1 MSYHFTYFINS
12 SFFADK
18 LLLALALVLAATT
31 SAVLAEDI
39 DFSGR
44 YKMTVAD
51 TSNYKDLLY
60 ELGIGYFKR
69 LAAGASGSEYVIT
82 RNKEAGTY
90 TLQTVTTFST
100 AAVTFKSGEEF
111 DEPRADG
118 QTVKSTIVIS
128 GNKWTHVQ
136 KGSPTVTIERTFQGG
151 NPPTYIDV
159 ITKCNAVT
167 VTRKYE
173 RQ

>member
-1 MSYHFTYFINS
+1 M
-12 SFFADK
+12 A
-18 LLLALALVLAATT
+18 T

-39 DFSGR
+39 DFTGR

-82 RNKEAGTY
+82 YDKASDMY
-90 TLQTVTTFST
+90 TMQTVTTFST
-100 AAVTFKSGEEF
+100 AAVTFKSGVEF

-118 QTVKSTIVIS
+118 QTVKSIITIN

-136 KGSPTVTIERTFQGG
+136 KGSPTVHIERTFVG

>member
-1 MSYHFTYFINS
+1 MTG
-12 SFFADK
+12 K
-18 LLLALALVLAATT
+18 LIFLCALALVATT
-31 SAVLAEDI
+31 VFAEDV
-39 DFSGR
+39 DFTGR

-69 LAAGASGSEYVIT
+69 LAAGASGSEYVISK
-82 RNKEAGTY
+82 NKDDGSY
-90 TLQTVTTFST
+90 TLQTITTFST
-100 AAVTFKSGEEF
+100 AAVTFKSGVEF

-118 QTVKSTIVIS
+118 QTVKSTIVIN

-136 KGSPTVTIERTFQGG
+136 KGSPTVTIERTFHG
-151 NPPTYIDV
+151 NPPSYIDV